1 MEKIMTLKYISD
13 FIQHYPMF
21 RLKPALEKALTIE
34 GTYEDILSYEQYGE
48 VPINCK
54 LSIQIPEDF
63 PTSLPMV
70 FEISN
75 RIEKTPDN
83 HVNYDGSLCLGAPIR
98 LKMVMKKNASLTHF
112 FEKCILPYLYAVIL
126 KINTDKPFVFGEL
139 AHGNAGLIE
148 DFKSLFNLSEE
159 KQVHHMLFLLGKNK
173 KEANRL
179 TCPCGC
185 EKRLSTCRYFK
196 RVQQMRKLF
205 SRSVWEEQYTS
216 IKRGY

>member
-1 MEKIMTLKYISD
+1 MTLKYISD

-21 RLKPALEKALTIE
+21 RLKPSLEKVLTIE
-34 GTYEDILSYEQYGE
+34 GTYEGILSYEQYGE
-48 VPINCK
+48 VSISYK
-54 LSIQIPEDF
+54 LSIQIPEDY
-63 PTSLPMV
+63 PASLPMV
-70 FEISN
+70 FEVSN
-75 RIEKTPDN
+75 RIEKEPDN

-98 LKMVMKKNASLTHF
+98 LKMVMQKNTSLACF
-112 FEKCILPYLYAVIL
+112 FEKCILPYLYAVTL
-126 KINTDKPFVFGEL
+126 KINTGEPFVFGEL

-159 KQVHHMLFLLGKNK
+159 KQVHHMLTLLSKNK

-185 EKRLSTCRYFK
+185 RKRLSTCRYFK
-196 RVQQMRKLF
+196 WVQQMRKLF
-205 SRSVWEEQYTS
+205 SRSEWEEQYTL